1 MPPGATPELNR
12 LAKPVHEALLM
23 RAWLT
28 GLPLDAF
35 AAHRERRFPRQLVEA
50 LPQIEARLEALARVV
65 SEHPSDDG
73 SRRLLVG
80 LQDGQT
86 IETVLLQRGTVCVS
100 TQVGC
105 RVGCTFCMTGRDGL
119 LRNLSTPEILAQVA
133 LARRR
138 QNVSRVVCMGMG
150 EPAHNLDA
158 VCEAFEWL
166 GSEGGLPHKNLTFST
181 VGTRAAFA
189 RLAGERVR
197 QQLALSLHTTN
208 ADKRR
213 ELLPRASRIA
223 PAELIEMT
231 DDYARRIAHPAQIQ
245 WTLLAGVNDGDDEVD
260 ALIELTR
267 GRHVMVNFIPYNAV
281 DGLAFRRPTW
291 QRGVD
296 MVRTLRRAGIVA
308 TLRRSG
314 GQDVD
319 AACGQ
324 LRSRSSTN
332 ERTA

>member
-1 MPPGATPELNR
+1 MWE
-12 LAKPVHEALLM
+12 
-23 RAWLT
+23 
-28 GLPLDAF
+28 DF
-35 AAHRERRFPRQLVEA
+35 QS
-50 LPQIEARLEALARVV
+50 ARLLTHE
-65 SEHPSDDG
+65 
-73 SRRLLVG
+73 RL
-80 LQDGQT
+80 Q
-86 IETVLLQRGTVCVS
+86 
-100 TQVGC
+100 
-105 RVGCTFCMTGRDGL
+105 
-119 LRNLSTPEILAQVA
+119 
-133 LARRR
+133 
-138 QNVSRVVCMGMG
+138 
-150 EPAHNLDA
+150 
-158 VCEAFEWL
+158 
-166 GSEGGLPHKNLTFST
+166 
-181 VGTRAAFA
+181 
-189 RLAGERVR
+189 
-197 QQLALSLHTTN
+197 
-208 ADKRR
+208 
-213 ELLPRASRIA
+213 
-223 PAELIEMT
+223 
-231 DDYARRIAHPAQIQ
+231 IAHPAQIQ